1 MGTTKLGASS
11 IVGAVENQNLIE
23 LFTRLLAYA
32 MIAAG
37 ALCIVFIFIGGITFI
52 LSGNQEDKI
61 KQAMGT
67 IRYAIFGFFISIFSV
82 FIVSILG
89 KTIGIDVVKYV
100 SIDEIYG
107 LVQQLTNQD
116 APKGSIIDSLE

>member
-1 MGTTKLGASS
+1 MREFCDFYEFCK
-11 IVGAVENQNLIE
+11 
-23 LFTRLLAYA
+23 
-32 MIAAG
+32 
-37 ALCIVFIFIGGITFI
+37 IVFIFIGGITFI